1 MNWDKSQRDCDFA
14 ELQKVRGLWKKSKQ
28 AMVWRVCW
36 TWPSGCSVP
45 KCKRDYCGDTHGERI
60 FIPELNSATPTD
72 GWAKD
77 MMTWTLPLFCATDRY
92 LSLLHELAGIQKN
105 FVVASTKSSNPT
117 AHQNLCQLQ
126 KTPIVDFPL
135 TSFNHHQPPALLCLF
150 LHRTK
155 YRCVFSSRRKIL
167 LAFLA
172 QRYGSTCGQNTKR
185 YLKYLEIIYNIH
197 ITYYT
202 YYIYIFV
209 EVQWNVFFLRMT
221 LYPAQPGVRVCLFWS
236 IESNC
241 WKRVQILKLSQLL
254 AKQNNLKKRNTS
266 SPIGP

>member
-1 MNWDKSQRDCDFA
+1 
-14 ELQKVRGLWKKSKQ
+14 
-28 AMVWRVCW
+28 MVWRVCW

-150 LHRTK
+150 LHRTE

-185 YLKYLEIIYNIH
+185 YMKYPEIIYIYIYNIH
-197 ITYYT
+197 IIITYYKT
-202 YYIYIFV
+202 YVYIYIYLLKYNGMFF
-209 EVQWNVFFLRMT
+209 FFLRMT

-241 WKRVQILKLSQLL
+241 WKRVQILKLSQLR
-254 AKQNNLKKRNTS
+254 AKQNNLNKET
-266 SPIGP
+266 PLVP